1 MLIRRLAG
9 KKKKIRREKRI
20 QKCSSPKIIVYLFSW
35 RGSDPVLIYL
45 KKNLINPA
53 YGTHHLTSIPVPKR
67 EGCVG
72 GVDSCF
78 IYSTLFKKYWNPAEL

>member
-72 GVDSCF
+72 G
-78 IYSTLFKKYWNPAEL
+78 